1 MVDSVCTNQ
10 GVPYADNF
18 SVVNHYCITRVSQY
32 ESRLRVHSEVVFR
45 KNVWGFVKCKPL
57 SLCVMMTVKIF
68 VIAALAIA
76 FCSTDTI
83 FYEIINRMCII
94 LVFVCFTA
102 FIEKNVVVGINDG
115 FTFLRKYRY

>member
-1 MVDSVCTNQ
+1 MCLAESRPGSVFMVDSVCTNQ

-57 SLCVMMTVKIF
+57 SICVMMAVKIF
-68 VIAALAIA
+68 VCIFGALAIA
-76 FCSTDTI
+76 FFSTDTI
-83 FYEIINRMCII
+83 FYEIIN
-94 LVFVCFTA
+94 
-102 FIEKNVVVGINDG
+102 
-115 FTFLRKYRY
+115 